1 MTERSLLP
9 FLEQPSRLDGESR
22 LAKEKLARLE
32 YELATVKTQKR
43 LLQQSKDTA
52 IGRYEELLAK
62 KNDDLSRLQ
71 HNFDYLFKQ
80 RTELESKLLNQKE
93 IANTSSSSLSSE
105 VKSLNSEN
113 KALGAKLEKYER
125 QFNSVSGK
133 CEHLR
138 ADLNRELQTNDQ
150 YRDRVKE
157 MEAENSRLT
166 RLNDEILA
174 RMSNLSSQ
182 LENNNSV
189 KSYEDLQLR
198 LLSLQKT
205 NNQLQFRVD
214 TLLQQK
220 TSIELLKQK
229 NASLESK
236 IYLLEHAEEKT
247 ERLQAENLEL
257 RAKFDEYFGVISA
270 SVDSGNGEGSKE
282 SVLNFVQKFKE
293 FQNKNLVLFDKLNET
308 QSRMSDLENANER
321 LLDSIEQDWKPKIE
335 ILERKTFQ
343 QEREIKELNKIK
355 VLNSKEIEFLRD
367 SLKNLDNVTT
377 QIQAAK
383 VSTGTGESSK
393 ETDAHREA
401 TNQYLS
407 NLEKLVDDYKKEIE
421 ILRQNSTMHQ
431 SVNVPAKRPRLIAED
446 DTKTRAAVALRN
458 ENLELLAEIKNLND
472 KLSLVTKKLELAEK
486 SMKSTTHILQ
496 LRSNPFSR
504 DQAIKQDTLNH
515 LQLENQALIA
525 KFVENSEVDSVPKAV
540 FARQENDKEILQSKV
555 DQLTKKIN
563 RLKSVY
569 AEKSKEIIAVI
580 SRYFGYKLEFI
591 PSPMNP
597 NEVCS
602 KIKLVSKY
610 TIQKDSEL
618 SPPYLIL
625 DVHNKSLKANGNFEF
640 KSMCEQLVSQ
650 WVNEKNQIPCFLSA
664 LNLRIYDE
672 YVVKSPV

>member
-9 FLEQPSRLDGESR
+9 FLEQPSRLDGENR

-32 YELATVKTQKR
+32 YELATMKTQKR
-43 LLQQSKDTA
+43 LLQQSKDAA

-71 HNFDYLFKQ
+71 HNFDYVFNQ

-105 VKSLNSEN
+105 VKSLTSEN
-113 KALGAKLEKYER
+113 KALRAKLEKYER
-125 QFNSVSGK
+125 QFNSASGK

-182 LENNNSV
+182 LENTNSL

-236 IYLLEHAEEKT
+236 VSLLEYAEEKT
-247 ERLQAENLEL
+247 ERLQVENLEL

-270 SVDSGNGEGSKE
+270 SVDSGNDEDSKE

-293 FQNKNLVLFDKLNET
+293 FQNRNLVLFDRLNET
-308 QSRMSDLENANER
+308 QSKLNNLESANER
-321 LLDSIEQDWKPKIE
+321 LLDSIEQDWKPKLE
-335 ILERKTFQ
+335 ISEKRTVQ

-383 VSTGTGESSK
+383 VSTGAGESSK

-421 ILRQNSTMHQ
+421 SLRQNSSMQQ

-446 DTKTRAAVALRN
+446 DTKTRTAVALRN
-458 ENLELLAEIKNLND
+458 ENLDLLAEIKNLND
-472 KLSLVTKKLELAEK
+472 KLSLVTKKLEIAEK
-486 SMKSTTHILQ
+486 SMESTTNILQ

-515 LQLENQALIA
+515 LQLENLSLIA
-525 KFVENSEVDSVPKAV
+525 KFVEKSEVETVPKAV
-540 FARQENDKEILQSKV
+540 FARQENDKEILQGKV

-610 TIQKDSEL
+610 TIQKKSEL

-625 DVHNKSLKANGNFEF
+625 DVHNKSLKANGNYEF
-640 KSMCEQLVSQ
+640 KSMCEELVSQ

-672 YVVKSPV
+672 YAVKSPV